1 MTKPLEEAPL
11 QTVKEIAAK
20 YRVTETTVRNWI
32 RKGALH
38 VERTPG
44 GGIRILPEKI
54 CKSSQTTI
62 STA

>member
-1 MTKPLEEAPL
+1 MTEEEPL
-11 QTVKEIAAK
+11 QTVKEVAAK

-32 RKGALH
+32 RKGALV

-44 GGIRILPEKI
+44 GGIRIVPEKV
-54 CKSSQTTI
+54 CKSLQTSI